1 MTDYEITKAPR
12 ITRFERAKLYTLDM
26 IKQKVKENNKP
37 FESYTAALVKMIA
50 KLQHNS
56 VAYYQGMGYKYD
68 YPTNLGVTFGEKW
81 DKVWRLNENDEKASV
96 LCFIDADTGLIY
108 KPAGTS
114 QPYPK
119 PRADMFDEA
128 TFENTDPHGGWLY
141 NNYNENK
148 PKRYADGKGTKQ
160 LIAEGNAK
168 LKQ

>member
-1 MTDYEITKAPR
+1 MDKLEKAAR
-12 ITRFERAKLYTLDM
+12 ITRFERAKLYTLELL
-26 IKQKVKENNKP
+26 KQKVEATQ

-56 VAYYQGMGYKYD
+56 VAYYEGMGYGKD
-68 YPTNLGVTFGEKW
+68 HPTNLGVTFGEKW
-81 DKVWRLNENDEKASV
+81 DKVWRLNHNDEKASV

-119 PRADMFDEA
+119 PRADLYDED

-141 NNYNENK
+141 NNYDENK
-148 PKRYADGKGTKQ
+148 PRNRYAGGRSTKQ
-160 LIAEGNAK
+160 VIAEGNAK
-168 LKQ
+168 IKQ